1 MHFRSLPFLVSNSG
15 SSSSSS
21 SSSEIVP
28 RLEGQTQQSTKLDKE
43 DVVSNDKEGACCF
56 PNPTTVLKT
65 PQDVLQPSSRFCA
78 KPGATPRRSC
88 GFHEVSNS
96 SSSSSSSTS
105 SERPFMGLEHQK
117 QLGKR
122 NADDNH
128 DSTVAPLKVLKT
140 YRHHVV
146 QSPIR
151 FCSKPDG
158 GPPVERHSSA
168 TPQRSSGSK
177 DEEGDQNE
185 LHYSAPVEPVVEEF
199 DISPPNPTAPG
210 LLPIASNCMVENW
223 EMIQKEWDD
232 YLIEK
237 FGRDGRRLEAY
248 SVVSLRQLKSTGK
261 HIKSTDIRWGSFMSC
276 FRDN

>member
-43 DVVSNDKEGACCF
+43 DVVSNDKECASF

-78 KPGATPRRSC
+78 KAGATPLR
-88 GFHEVSNS
+88 EVSN
-96 SSSSSSSTS
+96 SSSSTS
-105 SERPFMGLEHQK
+105 SERPFMGLEHQT

-122 NADDNH
+122 NIVADDNH
-128 DSTVAPLKVLKT
+128 YSTVVPLKILKT
-140 YRHHVV
+140 HRNHVV
-146 QSPIR
+146 QSPTR
-151 FCSKPDG
+151 FFEKPG
-158 GPPVERHSSA
+158 RGPPVERYPSA

-177 DEEGDQNE
+177 DQDE
-185 LHYSAPVEPVVEEF
+185 LHFSASVEPVVEESVIF
-199 DISPPNPTAPG
+199 PPNPTAPA
-210 LLPIASNCMVENW
+210 LPPIASNCMVENW

-232 YLIEK
+232 YLVYK

-248 SVVSLRQLKSTGK
+248 PVVSIRQLKSTGNR
-261 HIKSTDIRWGSFMSC
+261 IQSTDIKWGSFMSC
-276 FRDN
+276 FRDD

>member
-1 MHFRSLPFLVSNSG
+1 MHFRSLPFLVSNPG
-15 SSSSSS
+15 SSSSS

-28 RLEGQTQQSTKLDKE
+28 RLAGQTQQSTKLDKE
-43 DVVSNDKEGACCF
+43 DVVSNDKECASF

-78 KPGATPRRSC
+78 KAGATPLR
-88 GFHEVSNS
+88 EVSN
-96 SSSSSSSTS
+96 SSSSTS

-122 NADDNH
+122 NIVADDNH
-128 DSTVAPLKVLKT
+128 YSTVVPSKFLKT
-140 YRHHVV
+140 HRNHVV

-151 FCSKPDG
+151 FFTKPG
-158 GPPVERHSSA
+158 IGPPVERYPSA

-177 DEEGDQNE
+177 DQDE
-185 LHYSAPVEPVVEEF
+185 LHFSASVEPVVEESVIF
-199 DISPPNPTAPG
+199 PPNPTSPALP
-210 LLPIASNCMVENW
+210 PIASNCMVENW

-232 YLIEK
+232 YLVQK
-237 FGRDGRRLEAY
+237 FGLDGRRLEAY
-248 SVVSLRQLKSTGK
+248 SVVSIRQLKSTGNR
-261 HIKSTDIRWGSFMSC
+261 IQSTDIKWGSFMSC

>member
-21 SSSEIVP
+21 EIVP
-28 RLEGQTQQSTKLDKE
+28 RFEGQTQQSTKLDKE
-43 DVVSNDKEGACCF
+43 DVVSNDKECASF

-78 KPGATPRRSC
+78 KAGATPLR
-88 GFHEVSNS
+88 EVSN
-96 SSSSSSSTS
+96 SSSSTS
-105 SERPFMGLEHQK
+105 SERPFMGLELQK

-122 NADDNH
+122 KADDNH
-128 DSTVAPLKVLKT
+128 DSTVVPLKFLKT

-146 QSPIR
+146 QPPTR
-151 FCSKPDG
+151 FCAKPG
-158 GPPVERHSSA
+158 EGRPVERHSSA

-177 DEEGDQNE
+177 DEVGDQDE
-185 LHYSAPVEPVVEEF
+185 LHFSAPVEPVVEEF
-199 DISPPNPTAPG
+199 DISPPNPTAPA
-210 LLPIASNCMVENW
+210 LPPIASNCVVENW

-232 YLIEK
+232 YLVHK

-248 SVVSLRQLKSTGK
+248 SVVSIRQLKSTGNR
-261 HIKSTDIRWGSFMSC
+261 IQSTDIKWGSFMSC